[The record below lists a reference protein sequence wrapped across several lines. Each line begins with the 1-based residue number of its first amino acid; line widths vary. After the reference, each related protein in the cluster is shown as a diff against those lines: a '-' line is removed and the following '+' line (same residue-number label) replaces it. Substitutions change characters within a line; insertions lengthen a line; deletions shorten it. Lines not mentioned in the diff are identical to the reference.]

1 MSRFCEWLGGWERL
15 GLVLQMKGL
24 VTVRWAV
31 RVPAQQVRPLWREMG
46 TRNGHWA
53 MRHSDW
59 NTNESIQQTAALW
72 QLRVFNIPWGGAGRK
87 GVVSLPSWYSVEG
100 DLN

>member
-24 VTVRWAV
+24 GTVRWAV

-53 MRHSDW
+53 TRHSD
-59 NTNESIQQTAALW
+59 
-72 QLRVFNIPWGGAGRK
+72 
-87 GVVSLPSWYSVEG
+87 
-100 DLN
+100 